1 MNSHH
6 ISAHSL
12 RVLNWSLPIKKGFW
26 GEATRP
32 AVGLLRRHQLIMN
45 AKVTVSYPGP
55 DFDFPILFSAK
66 KKEDDTEKAVEK
78 EG

>member
-1 MNSHH
+1 
-6 ISAHSL
+6 
-12 RVLNWSLPIKKGFW
+12 
-26 GEATRP
+26 
-32 AVGLLRRHQLIMN
+32 MN
-45 AKVTVSYPGP
+45 AKVTGSYPGP